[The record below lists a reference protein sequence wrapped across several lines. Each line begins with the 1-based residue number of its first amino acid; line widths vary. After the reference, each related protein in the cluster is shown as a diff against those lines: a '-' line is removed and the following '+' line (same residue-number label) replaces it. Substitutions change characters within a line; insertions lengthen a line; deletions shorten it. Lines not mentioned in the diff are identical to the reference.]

1 MSIIPIW
8 IEGGTRSGKTTALV
22 GEFRRWLSR
31 NRSKSSPLPRSI
43 LVFAANDDNKR
54 ELADRLAIA
63 VRGSYPILC
72 KTPLGFLTDEVILF
86 WPLIFEFLGLK
97 AQFPRRLRPE
107 TEQEL
112 ATRLWQPESPNS
124 SSLLA

>member
-22 GEFRRWLSR
+22 GEFRRWVSR
-31 NRSKSSPLPRSI
+31 DQSKSSPLPRSI

-54 ELADRLAIA
+54 ELADQLALA
-63 VRGSYPILC
+63 VKGSYPILC

-86 WPLIFEFLGLK
+86 WPLIFESLGLK
-97 AQFPRRLRPE
+97 AQFPRLV
-107 TEQEL
+107 
-112 ATRLWQPESPNS
+112 S
-124 SSLLA
+124 